1 MKWCLDMPCL
11 TDVYLTEKAFKHI
24 KFVTI
29 IGGTHFIP
37 LSWIDIGALQRHLR
51 GGKRRYHLTIR
62 VWNDGNP
69 IWIMET
75 RSSDCYLQTARN
87 ARHLALLITHVASLS
102 QWEPMPNHSSLIP
115 PFSPITPN
123 TIILHPHNTNNST
136 HFPPQNKHNIQ
147 HTNKH
152 KSSFTFHH
160 TLNITQQ
167 HNITLTSPTNHSIPH
182 INYPHT
188 HPSTHHPHFTHPSHH
203 CPYTLIH
210 SN

>member
-75 RSSDCYLQTARN
+75 RSSDCFPPYRSKCTLFS
-87 ARHLALLITHVASLS
+87 I
-102 QWEPMPNHSSLIP
+102 PNHPRRIPIPMRTIAKSLFSTRIWFKPVYSLYYSFSFQSNSIYVYRSCSSL
-115 PFSPITPN
+115 
-123 TIILHPHNTNNST
+123 HRPHR
-136 HFPPQNKHNIQ
+136 
-147 HTNKH
+147 
-152 KSSFTFHH
+152 
-160 TLNITQQ
+160 
-167 HNITLTSPTNHSIPH
+167 
-182 INYPHT
+182 
-188 HPSTHHPHFTHPSHH
+188 
-203 CPYTLIH
+203 
-210 SN
+210 